1 MSRAPYTVL
10 VAGLAALV
18 VIAAAALVH
27 YTMFGASSGTGETHG
42 SGVAATQIR
51 ALSGFDGVELR
62 GSNNV
67 VIRIG
72 PRQKVAVHADNNL
85 LGRVTTSVEGGTL
98 VVGDR
103 AGRFTTKSPMYVEI
117 TAPSLGGLALS
128 GSGNVIVGGI
138 RSPRLTVALP
148 GSGVIRAAGKAG
160 RLDVALGG
168 SGDAQLGQLV
178 AGDVKVVIGGSGHA
192 AVTATKSL
200 DATVTGVGAV
210 DYGGNPAKVTKSV
223 TGVGA
228 ISAR

>member
-1 MSRAPYTVL
+1 MSRASYTAL
-10 VAGLAALV
+10 VAGLTALA
-18 VIAAAALVH
+18 VIAAAALLH
-27 YTMFGASSGTGETHG
+27 YEVFQSSSGTGELRG
-42 SGVAATQIR
+42 SGIAATQIR
-51 ALSGFDGVELR
+51 ALPGFDGVELS

-67 VIRIG
+67 VVRVG
-72 PRQKVAVHADNNL
+72 QRQTVVVHADDNL
-85 LGRVTTSVEGGTL
+85 LDRVTTRVDGGTL

-103 AGRFTTKSPMYVEI
+103 AGSFTTKSPMYVEI

-128 GSGNVIVGGI
+128 GSGTVSVEGI
-138 RSPRLTVALP
+138 RSPRLTVVLP

-160 RLDVALGG
+160 RMDVALGG

-178 AGDVKVVIGGSGHA
+178 AGDVKVVVGGSGHA

-200 DATVTGVGAV
+200 DAAVTGVGAV
-210 DYGGNPAKVTKSV
+210 DYGGHPGKVTKSV